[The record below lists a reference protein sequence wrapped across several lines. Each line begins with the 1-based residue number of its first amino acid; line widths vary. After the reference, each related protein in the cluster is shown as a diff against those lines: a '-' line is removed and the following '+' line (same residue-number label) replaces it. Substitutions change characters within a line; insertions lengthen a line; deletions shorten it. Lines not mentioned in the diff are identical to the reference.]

1 MQILHMG
8 RNKSLPHYVFL
19 CCGVS
24 VLGILCLFAIQ
35 PAQGLTPGMIRA
47 ALCGGGLV
55 VAVLLA
61 LFFVPA
67 RFAQNALLA
76 LVSLLLPLFLFEFL
90 LGYRPDLFVGGTNAA
105 RYLAPGAYLRY
116 VQLTNPATWQELGSK
131 KQRFDVSRLYY
142 HYKPGIAVPGP
153 SGTVTMDEI
162 GFHNPPG
169 TYTDN
174 AVIPYVFLGDS
185 GTAGLEAEKPF
196 ARIVSEVTGKP
207 ALNLGIGGQSP
218 QDYATALERY
228 GLAKKPKVVVVALF
242 LNDVSDA
249 LTYDRLD
256 RAGLDDATYYFVG
269 VEAYPEKGPVGFLLN
284 RLNLPR
290 YAAALALFGLPGRG
304 APAQTVTPAPG
315 GAPAA
320 AGEPEMTAFPVRG
333 GAETVRVP
341 SASIQTELVTSK
353 LTDVEM
359 GPTLA
364 ALARIKALAASVGA
378 KVLVTYMPQP
388 IEYYRPFLTEG
399 AARFAAVADADFG
412 WGRQLQAYVESLGL
426 PFFDP
431 RPGMRR
437 EAPAAP
443 FLFPH
448 INDAHLNTAGHALFG
463 RLLAERLAALE
474 AEGETRP

>member
-1 MQILHMG
+1 MHS
-8 RNKSLPHYVFL
+8 RRFPHYVFL
-19 CCGVS
+19 CCGLAVAALLVAF
-24 VLGILCLFAIQ
+24 VLA

-47 ALCGGGLV
+47 ALIGGGLV
-55 VAVLLA
+55 AAALLA

-67 RFAQNALLA
+67 RFAQNTLLM
-76 LVSLLLPLFLFEFL
+76 LVSLLLPLLLLEFL
-90 LGYRPDLFVGGTNAA
+90 LGYRPDLFVGGASAA
-105 RYLAPGAYLRY
+105 HYLAPKAYLRY
-116 VQLTNPATWQELGSK
+116 IRLTNPTTWQELGYK
-131 KQRFDVSRLYY
+131 KERFDVSGLYY
-142 HYKPGIAVPGP
+142 HYKPGITVPGP
-153 SGTVTMDEI
+153 AGPVTMDEI

-185 GTAGLEAEKPF
+185 GTAGLEVEKPF
-196 ARIVSEVTGKP
+196 AHIVSEATGKP

-228 GLAKKPKVVVVALF
+228 GLAKKPKVVVVSLF

-249 LTYDRLD
+249 LTYDRLE

-304 APAQTVTPAPG
+304 AHAQAAPPSAA
-315 GAPAA
+315 GASAA
-320 AGEPEMTAFPVRG
+320 AGGQEMAAFPVHG

-341 SASIQTELVTSK
+341 AASIQTELVTSK

-399 AARFAAVADADFG
+399 AAHFAAVPDADFG

-437 EAPAAP
+437 EASAAP

-463 RLLAERLAALE
+463 RMLVERLTALE
-474 AEGETRP
+474 AEGDAQP

>member
-1 MQILHMG
+1 M
-8 RNKSLPHYVFL
+8 FL
-19 CCGVS
+19 CCGLAVAA
-24 VLGILCLFAIQ
+24 LLAAFALA

-55 VAVLLA
+55 AAALLA

-67 RFAQNALLA
+67 RLAQNTLLA
-76 LVSLLLPLFLFEFL
+76 LVSLLLPLLLFEFL
-90 LGYRPDLFVGGTNAA
+90 LGYRPDLFVGGTGAA
-105 RYLAPGAYLRY
+105 HYLAPAAYLRY
-116 VQLTNPATWQELGSK
+116 VQLTNPATWQELGNK
-131 KQRFDVSRLYY
+131 KQRFDISGLYY
-142 HYKPGIAVPGP
+142 HYKPGITVPGP
-153 SGTVTMDEI
+153 AGPVTMDEI

-169 TYTDN
+169 TYSDH

-196 ARIVSEVTGKP
+196 ARIVSEATGQP

-228 GLAKKPKVVVVALF
+228 GLAKKPRVVVVALF

-290 YAAALALFGLPGRG
+290 YVAALALFGLPARD
-304 APAQTVTPAPG
+304 ASARPAPSG
-315 GAPAA
+315 AA
-320 AGEPEMTAFPVRG
+320 AGGQEMTAFPVQG
-333 GAETVRVP
+333 GAGTVRVP

-353 LTDVEM
+353 LTGVEM

-378 KVLVTYMPQP
+378 RVLVTYMPQP

-399 AARFAAVADADFG
+399 AARFAAVPDADFG
-412 WGRQLQAYVESLGL
+412 WGRQLQASVESLGL

-474 AEGETRP
+474 AQGEARP

>member
-1 MQILHMG
+1 MKTKRIA
-8 RNKSLPHYVFL
+8 NYVFL
-19 CCGVS
+19 VAG
-24 VLGILCLFAIQ
+24 LMAGFLLAAFALA
-35 PAQGLTPGMIRA
+35 PAQGLTPGMSRA
-47 ALCGGGLV
+47 ALCGGGF
-55 VAVLLA
+55 VAAALLA

-67 RFAQNALLA
+67 QLAQNTLLA
-76 LVSLLLPLFLFEFL
+76 LVSLLLPLLLLEFL
-90 LGYRPDLFVGGTNAA
+90 LGSRPDLFVGGANAA
-105 RYLAPGAYLRY
+105 RYLAPKAYLRY
-116 VQLTNPATWQELGSK
+116 VRLTNPATWQDLGEK
-131 KQRFDVSRLYY
+131 KQRFDISGLYY

-153 SGTVTMDEI
+153 AAPVTMDEI

-169 TYTDN
+169 TYSDN

-249 LTYDRLD
+249 LTYDRLE

-304 APAQTVTPAPG
+304 THAQAAPPPVT

-320 AGEPEMTAFPVRG
+320 ASGLEMAAFPVRG

-341 SASIQTELVTSK
+341 AASIQTELVTSK

-399 AARFAAVADADFG
+399 AARFAAVPDADFG
-412 WGRQLQAYVESLGL
+412 WGRQLQASVESLGL
-426 PFFDP
+426 SFFDP

-437 EAPAAP
+437 EAAAAP

-474 AEGETRP
+474 TQGEARP